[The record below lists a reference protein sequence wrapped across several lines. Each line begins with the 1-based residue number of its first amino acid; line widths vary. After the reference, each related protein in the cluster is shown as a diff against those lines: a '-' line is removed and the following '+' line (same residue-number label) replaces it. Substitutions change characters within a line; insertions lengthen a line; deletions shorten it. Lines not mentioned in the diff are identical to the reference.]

1 MSECRSFGSNYHCC
15 SQSRKISVGVLVDSP
30 NDMKAKGVTQAVKQ
44 IPETATSG
52 KENLVEDRAQHTPS
66 TEKFVK
72 DLQNGASPWVST
84 KSFNTKLSSSV
95 AVQDAKLTQNF
106 PVATKT
112 LSRSKRP
119 KKASV
124 DHPVQLLG
132 NKRFGLGPYKDRPNS
147 FGKASSAL
155 EAGKVSNSENVENL
169 SSISGFLPEKDLA
182 EDKNRK
188 TEPKGSETLRMKL
201 WEIIG
206 NVSSPDKPSPSVQH
220 IKIGAKDFNPELEE
234 DGKENPN
241 EKTNPHSDT
250 IESDS
255 ERPDHIIRKPS
266 THSLTRKKASTRKQ
280 HSKIEATKITSHK
293 KQCQKEST
301 VSVRGDSF
309 RRPCETVYTGFLPC
323 NSLRNKGEEENFE
336 NPEERR
342 QSSNKSKSILSLHTS
357 MLQGNKAE
365 NGHNSNDR
373 RRDILREIESGTK
386 IRNSFESPNNVMTEQ
401 PSAVGPLRVTPKSKI
416 QQEDVTNSLLKN
428 KKHHTHKPQS
438 HTFEINSPVSPGCS
452 PLGLQE
458 KDHDL
463 SNAEKNVDAKR
474 IAKILLNSK
483 STGSKSNGQDGEHSI
498 SGSSNA
504 ATDSENSED
513 DFHIKGCRKL
523 EPLSSEIGITKH
535 YLRSRRLGN
544 KKGVG
549 VTECSPI
556 SESLKGKEESGKHQM
571 CMENDHEDGFA
582 SAVALL
588 TMALDRVQTKM
599 KSMIDKRSAE
609 ILMEAADGIYLQL
622 EHAESQMKKDVEKL
636 INHSKLKR
644 RRLDARY
651 QEQHEQLIAIHKRFE
666 SEVDHHL
673 QGYGHLVEDLEE
685 FGTELEGNMKRHK
698 ASNEKFLNLAE
709 QAINGQLDDAE
720 RKILAAHELARE
732 KMLQLK
738 LVVAKCVKHG
748 AFGEIL

>member
-52 KENLVEDRAQHTPS
+52 KENLAEDRAQHTPS

-72 DLQNGASPWVST
+72 DLQNSASPWVST

-95 AVQDAKLTQNF
+95 AVHDAKLTQNF

-112 LSRSKRP
+112 LSRSKRS

-132 NKRFGLGPYKDRPNS
+132 SKKSGLGPYKDRLNS

-169 SSISGFLPEKDLA
+169 SSKSGFLPEKDLA

-188 TEPKGSETLRMKL
+188 TEPEGSETLRMKL
-201 WEIIG
+201 WEVMG
-206 NVSSPDKPSPSVQH
+206 NVSSPDKQSPSLQP

-255 ERPDHIIRKPS
+255 ERADHIIRKPL

-280 HSKIEATKITSHK
+280 HIKIEATKITSHK
-293 KQCQKEST
+293 KQCQKKST

-309 RRPCETVYTGFLPC
+309 RRPCETVDTGFLPC

-386 IRNSFESPNNVMTEQ
+386 MRNSFESPNNVMTEQ
-401 PSAVGPLRVTPKSKI
+401 PSAVGPLRVTPKYKI
-416 QQEDVTNSLLKN
+416 QQEDIMNSLLKN

-438 HTFEINSPVSPGCS
+438 RTFEINSPVSPGCS

-513 DFHIKGCRKL
+513 DFHSKGCRKL

-535 YLRSRRLGN
+535 CLRSRRLGN

-571 CMENDHEDGFA
+571 CMEHDHEDGFA

-651 QEQHEQLIAIHKRFE
+651 QEQHEQLVAIRKRFE

-673 QGYGHLVEDLEE
+673 QGHGHLIEDLEE
-685 FGTELEGNMKRHK
+685 FGTQLEGNMKRHK
-698 ASNEKFLNLAE
+698 ASNEKFLNLTE